1 MPATNTESLDENQ
14 DVSTSETVAL
24 TPEEQQE
31 ITRQSESYIGQW
43 NQLISTTNWEKGE
56 IICQWRA
63 QLRDEGAPS
72 SGWSD
77 EHWSQMVGGVTPQH
91 VGRLRRTFERFGH
104 VYQEFKGIYWSHFY
118 AALDWE
124 DAEMWLEGSVQN
136 SWSVSRMR
144 KERWE
149 TLGKVPEDKPKNSDI
164 VTVETDE
171 ETQSLAI
178 AEPGGREKGNDKDI
192 PEGPNYDEGPDFG
205 EEPGPGSGG
214 NSLASDEPTK
224 SDVSEASG
232 VSIRPFESFT
242 NLPQDVSE
250 AADSFKISIIRHRA
264 SEWAEF
270 SKDEML
276 GLLDALKQLVLAE

>member
-1 MPATNTESLDENQ
+1 MPATKSELSTQESQQE
-14 DVSTSETVAL
+14 ERAL
-24 TPEEQQE
+24 TAQEQEQ
-31 ITRQSESYIGQW
+31 ITKQSESFVGQW
-43 NQLISTTNWEKGE
+43 NELISTTNWEKGQ

-63 QLRDEGAPS
+63 DLRDEGSPS

-77 EHWSQMVGGVTPQH
+77 ESWSRLVGGVTPQH

-118 AALDWE
+118 AALDWD

-136 SWSVSRMR
+136 GWSVSRMR

-149 TLGKVPEDKPKNSDI
+149 TLGKVPEDKPKDSDI

-178 AEPGGREKGNDKDI
+178 AEPDAKEKSGQGDYS
-192 PEGPNYDEGPDFG
+192 EGPNYDEGPDFG
-205 EEPGPGSGG
+205 DESASGSAGTTE
-214 NSLASDEPTK
+214 SLAEQTSDA
-224 SDVSEASG
+224 SESSSS

-264 SEWAEF
+264 SEWSEF
-270 SKDEML
+270 SKEEML
-276 GLLDALKQLVLAE
+276 GLLDALKQLVLAD